1 MAITNWPRFN
11 FLESPSGAAGKVTGS
26 TMRISARSV
35 SGSSPT
41 SRAVRCWP
49 SGVVTSMRAEELAV
63 LPAPATWLLVRMS
76 PSGATTT
83 PEPQPSLFTRVR
95 VVEAELQT
103 MKALVADLKEDHEAL
118 REDRDEWRWRAEYLL
133 AEAQKGFF
141 GRWGERIEAAVKP
154 FARRLN
160 ALI

>member
-1 MAITNWPRFN
+1 MSVENVTLEPCRTLRPTNARPV
-11 FLESPSGAAGKVTGS
+11 SPP
-26 TMRISARSV
+26 ISEFSAPLTFARDDPPMSD
-35 SGSSPT
+35 
-41 SRAVRCWP
+41 
-49 SGVVTSMRAEELAV
+49 
-63 LPAPATWLLVRMS
+63 AT
-76 PSGATTT
+76 AT
-83 PEPQPSLFTRVR
+83 PEVKSHPSLFTRLR
-95 VVEAELQT
+95 VVEAELHT
-103 MKALVADLKEDHEAL
+103 LKALLADLKEDHEAL